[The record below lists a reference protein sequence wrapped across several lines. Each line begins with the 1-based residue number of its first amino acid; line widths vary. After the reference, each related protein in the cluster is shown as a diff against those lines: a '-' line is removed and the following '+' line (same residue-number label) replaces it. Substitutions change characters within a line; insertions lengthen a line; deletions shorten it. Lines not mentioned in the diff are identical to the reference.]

1 MSSAAD
7 RISFINDLEVYHDP
21 AIAAAA
27 AADSATVNGGAS
39 VSYVANL
46 VGQMK
51 DDVINST
58 LLAQLASDKKYPGR
72 PMNRMKEWYDSYRD
86 VLAQVG
92 WTVQQ
97 FRMTEVG
104 NSNSYGSVDKLV
116 LELAAAYLTGG
127 ELVLFQKMISA
138 LKDSKNS
145 SAVKLFDSKAGYF
158 NDASFQVGVASNS
171 GGNAMFKIGTYQYNS
186 SDRITSVLFFTFG
199 SSKVSF
205 FAGNQTMVLNENVYA
220 QVRQAVLD
228 KLGKN
233 AVDLVKGI
241 EI

>member
-1 MSSAAD
+1 MSAND
-7 RISFINDLEVYHDP
+7 RISFINNLEVYHDP

-27 AADSATVNGGAS
+27 ASDSASVNGGAS
-39 VSYVANL
+39 VSFVSNL

-72 PMNRMKEWYDSYRD
+72 PMNRMREWYDSYRD

-92 WTVQQ
+92 WTLQS
-97 FRMTEVG
+97 FNMSEVG

-116 LELAAAYLTGG
+116 LQLAAAYLTGG
-127 ELVLFQKMISA
+127 ELALFTKMINA

-145 SAVKLFDSKAGYF
+145 SAVKIFDSKAGYF

-199 SSKVSF
+199 SSRVSF

-233 AVDLVKGI
+233 AVDLVLGI

>member
-1 MSSAAD
+1 MSSSINE
-7 RISFINDLEVYHDP
+7 RISFINGLDVYYDP

-27 AADSATVNGGAS
+27 ASDSATVNGGAT
-39 VSYVANL
+39 VSY
-46 VGQMK
+46 

-58 LLAQLASDKKYPGR
+58 LLAQLAADKKYPGR
-72 PMNRMKEWYDSYRD
+72 PMNKMKEWYDSYRD

-92 WTVQQ
+92 WAVQQ
-97 FRMTEVG
+97 FHMSEIG

-127 ELVLFQKMISA
+127 ELALFTKMITA
-138 LKDSKNS
+138 LKDTKNS
-145 SAVKLFDSKAGYF
+145 GAVKIFDSKAGYF